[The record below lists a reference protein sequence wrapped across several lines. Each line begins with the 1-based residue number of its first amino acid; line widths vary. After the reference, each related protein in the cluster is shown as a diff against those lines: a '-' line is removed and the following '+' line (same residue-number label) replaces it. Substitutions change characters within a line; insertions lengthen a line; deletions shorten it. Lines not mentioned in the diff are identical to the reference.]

1 MTLEQTIQSQ
11 RNRIS
16 ELEQQVE
23 HMREAH
29 TRFVER
35 LQSQVRDLQEKFEN
49 LLDPLERTS
58 SAQNETKTWFRN
70 NIENI

>member
-11 RNRIS
+11 QNRIS

-23 HMREAH
+23 HMRETH

-49 LLDPLERTS
+49 LLDPLERT
-58 SAQNETKTWFRN
+58 K
-70 NIENI
+70 